1 MGRGAYQ
8 DDAGETWDVC
18 SAVVIDDLTPK
29 GDAGFDETLEA
40 GGAAQSEGQQRSP
53 SHQRLHEEVRGRL
66 FEGRAPTRS
75 IEPGTLIA
83 GRYRIVG
90 LLGAG
95 GMGEVFRA
103 RDLVLD
109 EDVAMKFLPES
120 RAHDDA
126 FMRRFV
132 NEVRLARQISHP
144 SVCRVHDI
152 GEVEGRAFLSME
164 YIDGEDLA
172 TLLRRIGRLPPE
184 KGYELAQ
191 QLCAGLAELHGAGL
205 LHRDLK
211 PANIMID
218 SQGRLKLAD
227 FGLAAAREALRAHE
241 YGDGTPAYMA
251 PEQLSGR
258 AVSERSDIYALGV
271 VLYELLSGRHPH
283 EPRDGTLSERGGIDR
298 RQPTVSL
305 GARVTGLA
313 DETLE
318 IIDTCL
324 AEDPEQRP
332 ASVLDVAAALHGGDP
347 IAAALR
353 AGRAPSVDAVANAKS
368 ASQLRPWQSWAL
380 ALVSLVVLLLYASL
394 GPSLTQ
400 WGLSAPQLAP
410 SVLEDRARDVLRAVG
425 VDPPSGS
432 QMHRLLHDPEFS
444 TRNDTLVEGGPV
456 PVLYEYRA
464 SPGKLMRSGATVT
477 ATDPPMVTPG
487 EVRVV
492 LDVQGRL
499 RSIERVPEIAD
510 GGAGVDWSGAFERAR
525 ISRTEPVTPE
535 RVPPF
540 ASDQQEAWQ
549 ASMDELER
557 HVRVDA
563 ASWRGAPVWFRVEA
577 PWADPIAEG
586 SASTREQDLVQLVVV
601 LVFFTVLVL
610 LARRMVARGEVD
622 GRGAFRVAAVLV
634 LCVTLSELLTGAVG
648 QASRVQTVFGAL
660 QEGLLIGLIALLGYA
675 VVEPYGRRFLPGV
688 MVSLIRL
695 TRGRWHDPAVG
706 RDVLVG
712 AAYGCFIAAVVLL
725 RSTLLGGGHLYH
737 VRLDALIDVG
747 HAIGAGIG
755 VVWIGAFSV
764 MQVYVLFLAL
774 RWLVRRTPIA
784 VVAFV
789 VLWTLLELSRAS
801 PADPSATKWLIATF
815 FAVVVSL
822 LVVDLIARRGLLALS
837 AAQVMLNLLLTLPLN
852 LDLSGWYAP
861 ASVVG
866 LGTTALLVLGGLRV
880 ALGRA
885 SGSERTSRTSPTRA

>member
-8 DDAGETWDVC
+8 DGTGETWDVW
-18 SAVVIDDLTPK
+18 STVETDDLTPE
-29 GDAGFDETLEA
+29 GERGFDETVQAE
-40 GGAAQSEGQQRSP
+40 GGAESEKRRSP
-53 SHQRLHEEVRGRL
+53 SQQRLHEEVRGRL
-66 FEGRAPTRS
+66 FEGRPPKRS
-75 IEPGTLIA
+75 LDPGTLIA

-120 RAHDDA
+120 RAHDEG

-152 GEVEGRAFLSME
+152 GEVDGRAFLSME

-227 FGLAAAREALRAHE
+227 FGLAAVREELRAHE
-241 YGDGTPAYMA
+241 FGDGTPAYMA

-258 AVSERSDIYALGV
+258 AVSEQSDIYALGV

-283 EPRDGTLSERGGIDR
+283 EPRDSTLTERGGIDR
-298 RQPTVSL
+298 REPTVPL

-318 IIDTCL
+318 VIDACL
-324 AEDPEQRP
+324 AEDPSHRP
-332 ASVLDVAAALHGGDP
+332 ASVLDVAAALPGGDP

-353 AGRAPSVDAVANAKS
+353 AGRAPSVDAIANAKS
-368 ASQLRPWQSWAL
+368 ASQLRPWQSWTL
-380 ALVSLVVLLLYASL
+380 AVITMGVLVLYAAL
-394 GPSLTQ
+394 GPSLTL
-400 WGLSAPQLAP
+400 WGQSAPQLAP
-410 SVLEDRARDVLRAVG
+410 SALEDRAREALRAVG
-425 VDPPSGS
+425 VEPPTGS
-432 QMHRLLHDPEFS
+432 HMQRLLHDPQFS
-444 TRNDTLVEGGPV
+444 TRRDVLAEGGPV

-464 SPGKLMRSGATVT
+464 SPGKLARAGATAT
-477 ATDPPMVTPG
+477 ATDPPMATPG

-499 RSIERVPEIAD
+499 RSIERVPQPSDA
-510 GGAGVDWSGAFERAR
+510 GGAVEWSGAFERAR
-525 ISRTEPVTPE
+525 ITRVDPVEPDG
-535 RVPPF
+535 VPPF
-540 ASDQQEAWQ
+540 AADHRQAWEADTEG
-549 ASMDELER
+549 AEAP
-557 HVRVDA
+557 VRVEA
-563 ASWRGAPVWFRVEA
+563 ASWRGMPVWFRVQP
-577 PWADPIAEG
+577 PWE
-586 SASTREQDLVQLVVV
+586 SAASEQAAASPDQDVVQVVV
-601 LVFFTVLVL
+601 IVVFFTVLTL
-610 LARRMVARGEVD
+610 LARRMVERGEVD
-622 GRGAFRVAAVLV
+622 GRGAFRVATVLV
-634 LCVTLSELLTGAVG
+634 LCVSISELLTGAVG

-688 MVSLIRL
+688 MVSWIRL
-695 TRGRWHDPAVG
+695 TRGRWRDPAVG

-712 AAYGCFIAAVVLL
+712 AAFGCAIGAVVLL
-725 RSTLLGGGHLYH
+725 RSFVLGEGHLYR

-747 HAIGAGIG
+747 HALGAGIG
-755 VVWIGAFSV
+755 VIWIGAFSV
-764 MQVYVLFLAL
+764 MQIYVLFLAL
-774 RWLVRRTPIA
+774 RWLVRRTSIA
-784 VVAFV
+784 VVGFV
-789 VLWTLLELSRAS
+789 VLWTLLELSRMR
-801 PADPSATKWLIATF
+801 PADPSTTTWLLAAGF
-815 FAVVVSL
+815 GLVVSV

-866 LGTTALLVLGGLRV
+866 LGATALLVLGGLRV

-885 SGSERTSRTSPTRA
+885 SMSERASRTSRTRA